1 MSKMY
6 GSYSDDDLNDWER
19 LPLNAMV
26 LTSSGFGAWLYRRD
40 ENKRKQEN
48 TDVLNKIK
56 ADIEQYQADCGLSC
70 SDDVNCRT
78 CDRITFD
85 TILGIIDK
93 YRKGNKE

>member
-56 ADIEQYQADCGLSC
+56 AEIDFIADSNGVKHIHR
-70 SDDVNCRT
+70 DDVHR
-78 CDRITFD
+78 
-85 TILGIIDK
+85 IIDK
-93 YRKGNKE
+93 YRKGDKE

>member
-26 LTSSGFGAWLYRRD
+26 LTSSAMGAWLKRRD

-48 TDVLNKIK
+48 TDVLDKIK
-56 ADIEQYQADCGLSC
+56 AEIDQMPSELNEYGRRMIKRESVFQ
-70 SDDVNCRT
+70 
-78 CDRITFD
+78 
-85 TILGIIDK
+85 IIDK
-93 YRKGNKE
+93 YRKKSEGKNEYT

>member
-48 TDVLNKIK
+48 IDVLDKIK
-56 ADIEQYQADCGLSC
+56 ADVERIEISG
-70 SDDVNCRT
+70 
-78 CDRITFD
+78 RIDEHSSFIRSGEHIKHMVID
-85 TILGIIDK
+85 IIDK
-93 YRKGNKE
+93 YRGKQNE